1 MTCPESSWAEVPGRW
16 WPTDVLRILAVLSVP
31 LAWWYAGFASGA
43 CLFLVLGGVTLLRFL
58 VLPRPLD
65 ALCQL
70 TFLAAAWA
78 AVTGLYQ
85 RIPWLDVPAH
95 ALATAAAVLIAWRLV
110 TLRDP
115 AHRVRPDRAGAPAVT
130 TGPAVEHP
138 DRATGGMTGGARRP
152 LPWWS
157 LLWHLLAVA
166 ALLSV
171 LWEFGEWAGF
181 VLITEEIGVG
191 YHDTIGDLAA
201 GTLGGALL
209 ALPLALRL
217 ERAAARA
224 GGGPNP
230 RSSHGHDRRHD
241 SATAPA
247 NGSGS

>member
-1 MTCPESSWAEVPGRW
+1 MTCPESSWAEVQGRW
-16 WPTDVLRILAVLSVP
+16 WSTDVLRILAVLSVP

-58 VLPRPLD
+58 VLPRLVD

-70 TFLAAAWA
+70 IFLAAAWA

-85 RIPWLDVPAH
+85 NFSWLDIPAH

-110 TLRDP
+110 MLRDP
-115 AHRVRPDRAGAPAVT
+115 AHRVRPDRSGAPAESAPPAAH
-130 TGPAVEHP
+130 GPRDGAVRP
-138 DRATGGMTGGARRP
+138 P

-157 LLWHLLAVA
+157 LLWHLLALS

-181 VLITEEIGVG
+181 VFISEEIGVG

-201 GTLGGALL
+201 GTLGGGLL
-209 ALPLALRL
+209 ALPLALGL
-217 ERAAARA
+217 EREADRSGHRGTRTRA
-224 GGGPNP
+224 FGHPGTA
-230 RSSHGHDRRHD
+230 SHAG
-241 SATAPA
+241 ACA
-247 NGSGS
+247 